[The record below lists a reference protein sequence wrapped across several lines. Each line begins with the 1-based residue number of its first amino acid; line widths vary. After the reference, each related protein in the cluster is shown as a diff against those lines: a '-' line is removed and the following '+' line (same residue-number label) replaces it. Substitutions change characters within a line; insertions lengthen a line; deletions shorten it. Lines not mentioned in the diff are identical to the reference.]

1 MSNIVMRSLRIIFG
15 IGCGFVVGMF
25 IPHSK
30 QGGLSPAIVN
40 KVAMPPPSVVKSE
53 PVSPSMTDEI
63 KRVIRQAQV
72 DAEQRIATLLSF
84 LPQDLDGAI
93 KLALALPESQQQM
106 GWSKVIQAVGP
117 QGMKVLCER
126 LLRVKDSKFATNALE
141 TALGGWLVSDYEQS
155 ARWVNN
161 APAEL
166 DNGTLIRAAAK
177 SPQGAQLLASLCSGA
192 APQFKGVNTVKSIAL
207 CYAKFDPAK
216 AMEWTN
222 QIVGRLKREAAQ
234 KEIR

>member
-1 MSNIVMRSLRIIFG
+1 MSDIVMRSLRIIFG
-15 IGCGFVVGMF
+15 IGCGLAVGIF
-25 IPHSK
+25 TPHAK
-30 QGGLSPAIVN
+30 QGGVSPT
-40 KVAMPPPSVVKSE
+40 KVSEIALPQPSFFKSE
-53 PVSPSMTDEI
+53 PVSPSLTDEI

-84 LPQDLDGAI
+84 LPQDLDGTI
-93 KLALALPESQQQM
+93 KLALALPESQQQI

-117 QGMKVLCER
+117 QGMKGLCER

-141 TALGGWLVSDYEQS
+141 TALGGWLVSDYGQC
-155 ARWVNN
+155 ARWINN

-177 SPQGAQLLASLCSGA
+177 SPQGAQLLASLCSGSV
-192 APQFKGVNTVKSIAL
+192 PQFKGVNTVKSIAR
-207 CYAKFDPAK
+207 CYAKFDRAK